1 MVAHLDGLHIS
12 SNFISHSTDTTSLAD
27 SLMEET
33 SNWNVAMSPEDLER
47 RLKTAQRITICE
59 QVRKLDTSNDIIPK
73 ILLYRNERPCTA
85 MVLWQPPPKIQNI
98 IVPNNEDADDSDNN
112 GQDNNNSSSVDLN
125 NFMDLDL

>member
-12 SNFISHSTDTTSLAD
+12 SNFTSHSNDTNLAD

-33 SNWNVAMSPEDLER
+33 SNWNVAMSQEDLER

-85 MVLWQPPPKIQNI
+85 MVLWQPPQKIQNY
-98 IVPNNEDADDSDNN
+98 IVPNNDTSDDN

>member
-12 SNFISHSTDTTSLAD
+12 SNFTSHSNDTSLAD

-33 SNWNVAMSPEDLER
+33 SNWNVAMSQEDLER

-85 MVLWQPPPKIQNI
+85 MVLWQPPQKVQNFV
-98 IVPNNEDADDSDNN
+98 VPNNDSSDDSDDN